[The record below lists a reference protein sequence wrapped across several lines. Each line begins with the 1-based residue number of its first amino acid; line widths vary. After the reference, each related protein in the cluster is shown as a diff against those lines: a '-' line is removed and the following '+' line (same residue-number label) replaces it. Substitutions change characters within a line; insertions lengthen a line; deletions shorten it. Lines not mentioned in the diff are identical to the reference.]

1 MREIW
6 VSIAIVVTV
15 FVAYLWLEMN
25 HVQVMA
31 EIRFKRDKAHQE
43 LVVEKL
49 REERL
54 LLEARIREL
63 EMTGSFIT
71 KEGVVYDQS
80 IDPVN

>member
-1 MREIW
+1 MREVICVFFICAAC
-6 VSIAIVVTV
+6 VSINRSMVNQE
-15 FVAYLWLEMN
+15 LELK
-25 HVQVMA
+25 Q
-31 EIRFKRDKAHQE
+31 IQFKRDKAHQE
-43 LVVEKL
+43 LTVEKI

-71 KEGVVYDQS
+71 KEGIVYDQS